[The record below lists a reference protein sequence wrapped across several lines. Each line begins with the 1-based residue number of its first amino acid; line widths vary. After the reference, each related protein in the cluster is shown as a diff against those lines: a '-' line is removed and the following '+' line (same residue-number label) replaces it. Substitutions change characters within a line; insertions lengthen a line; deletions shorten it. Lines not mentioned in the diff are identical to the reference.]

1 MSRLKNL
8 YHTTCRNRILEEK
21 TTGKSMKLQMWTRK
35 MERER
40 YCELIECNM
49 VICFFSWSLIQN
61 HFPHKMHRIDLPC
74 KVLRASALL
83 CWAHLLSRWRALFLL
98 RAAAAAPGLALA
110 DTASFKKMNI
120 LFEWIF
126 WIFTEWII
134 FWTNILVLVCP
145 CHKLLSIN
153 VSKSSEI
160 IQGSLMGPNSVHF
173 RGSFTYTGASGRLRS
188 HILASFWN
196 FE

>member
-1 MSRLKNL
+1 M
-8 YHTTCRNRILEEK
+8 
-21 TTGKSMKLQMWTRK
+21 QMWTCACAIFEHFKVDDGRLLECWIFTFL
-35 MERER
+35 ERH
-40 YCELIECNM
+40 LVAAVQTI
-49 VICFFSWSLIQN
+49 
-61 HFPHKMHRIDLPC
+61 
-74 KVLRASALL
+74 
-83 CWAHLLSRWRALFLL
+83 AHLSIFQLCCLNTLAGGGLGVFDTALFKKNEYFVWMNIL
-98 RAAAAAPGLALA
+98 
-110 DTASFKKMNI
+110 DFKKMNI

-126 WIFTEWII
+126 WIFIKWII
-134 FWTNILVLVCP
+134 FWTNILILFCP
-145 CHKLLSIN
+145 RQKFSLIN